1 TVTTNERGVTDLV
14 KTLDA
19 TDTTD
24 KAHSTALLEQFW
36 KRDERGDGVLRPE
49 YRTVITIR
57 IADFSIGSC
66 GNVDEVILGV
76 SDGLAMTGAELIN
89 AALSGA
95 LGEKLYAGLFHPTAG
110 PVNLYEARFAS
121 LKQRI
126 MATAE
131 NLVCPWPDCNVP
143 ADRCQV
149 HHIDAHRNGGHTTP

>member
-1 TVTTNERGVTDLV
+1 MRTLTVTATPRRTTDFE

-24 KAHSTALLEQFW
+24 QPRSTALLEAFW
-36 KRDERGDGVLRPE
+36 KRVEGGGGVLRPE
-49 YRTVITIR
+49 YRTVIAIGLD
-57 IADFSIGSC
+57 DFAKVSC
-66 GNVDEVILGV
+66 GNCDEVIVGL
-76 SDGLAMTGAELIN
+76 SDGTAMTGGDLIN

-95 LGEKLYAGLFHPTAG
+95 LVEKLYAGVFHPTAG

-131 NLVCPWPDCNVP
+131 NLVCPWADCNVP
-143 ADRCQV
+143 SDRCQV
-149 HHIDAHRNGGHTTP
+149 HHIDAHKNG